1 MSINLFIMRHG
12 DAEPYASSDKSR
24 RLTEYGVAQVKRNA
38 LWLTQQTTQ
47 FDLVLV
53 SPYVR
58 AQQTQQLV
66 CEIVDES
73 TRLETLPDLV
83 PEGNPANVHDYVDAA
98 INLYQPK
105 NILLVSHMPL
115 VSYLVETFSIE
126 RSSPIFPTAAI
137 AHIDYEPQLMKGHFS
152 YVKAP

>member
-12 DAEPYASSDKSR
+12 DAEPFASSDQAR
-24 RLTEYGVAQVKRNA
+24 RLTDHGIAQVKRNA
-38 LWLTQQTTQ
+38 LWLTQHTNQ

-58 AQQTQQLV
+58 AQQTQKLV

-73 TRLETLPDLV
+73 TRVETLADLV
-83 PEGNPANVHDYVDAA
+83 PEGSPGNVHDYVDAA

-115 VSYLVETFSIE
+115 VSYLVESFSIE
-126 RSSPIFPTAAI
+126 KHSPIFPTAGI
-137 AHIDYEPQLMKGHFS
+137 AHIDYQPELMKGHFS